1 LPRKEDAA
9 AVPNGVTQVS
19 HLCTRES
26 MLSEWMGRPW
36 DREVESVKD
45 SVGAGQLRGTGMS

>member
-1 LPRKEDAA
+1 
-9 AVPNGVTQVS
+9 
-19 HLCTRES
+19 